1 MMAIERSGDPT
12 PVTEDEVRALAQVAG
27 LPLQPGRAA
36 TLARALEAD
45 LRAMR
50 RLRAVDAGDAYPA
63 GVAPLAE
70 VRRDG

>member
-1 MMAIERSGDPT
+1 MDRTEDMT
-12 PVTEDEVRALAQVAG
+12 TVTEDDVRGLAQVAG

-45 LRAMR
+45 LRAIH
-50 RLRAVDAGDAYPA
+50 RLRAVDAGDTYPA
-63 GVAPLAE
+63 GVAALPE

>member
-1 MMAIERSGDPT
+1 MERAEDT
-12 PVTEDEVRALAQVAG
+12 TTVTEDAVRGLAQVAD

-36 TLARALEAD
+36 TLARALDAD
-45 LRAMR
+45 LRAIR

-70 VRRDG
+70 VKRDG

>member
-1 MMAIERSGDPT
+1 MATERSGDAT

-36 TLARALEAD
+36 TLTRALDAD

-50 RLRAVDAGDAYPA
+50 RLRAVDAGDTYPA
-63 GVAPLAE
+63 GIAPLRE

>member
-1 MMAIERSGDPT
+1 MERAEDT
-12 PVTEDEVRALAQVAG
+12 TTVTEDEVRVLAHVAG

-36 TLARALEAD
+36 MLARALDAD
-45 LRAMR
+45 LRAIR

-63 GVAPLAE
+63 GVAPLPE

>member
-1 MMAIERSGDPT
+1 MERAEDT
-12 PVTEDEVRALAQVAG
+12 TTVTEDDVRGLAQVAG

-45 LRAMR
+45 LRAIR

-63 GVAPLAE
+63 GVAPFAE
-70 VRRDG
+70 VRQDV

>member
-1 MMAIERSGDPT
+1 MAMERSGDAT

-36 TLARALEAD
+36 TLAHALDAD
-45 LRAMR
+45 LRAIR

-63 GVAPLAE
+63 GVAPFAE
-70 VRRDG
+70 VRQDV

>member
-1 MMAIERSGDPT
+1 MERAEDPT
-12 PVTEDEVRALAQVAG
+12 TVTEDDVRVLAHVAG

-36 TLARALEAD
+36 ALLGALEAD

-63 GVAPLAE
+63 GVAPVPE

>member
-1 MMAIERSGDPT
+1 MAMERSGDPT

-36 TLARALEAD
+36 TLTRALETD
-45 LRAMR
+45 LRAIR

-63 GVAPLAE
+63 GVAPLKE